1 MFYIN
6 IINKQQIN
14 IMPLTQLNFL
24 PGIDTENT
32 ETGAEGRWS
41 NCDKVRFR
49 KGLPQKIGGW
59 EKFSQDYYVGVARV
73 IHQWLDNT
81 GIRYE
86 GLGTDR
92 KVYVY
97 RSGDNADITPIRQS
111 NTLTSVFNTTANSQ
125 TITVNHASHGAA
137 VGDFITITNCA
148 PTSIGGIANSS
159 IDAQYEVLSITNADA
174 YTISSNDSASSNV
187 TTTGNCDI
195 EYQLSIGPDKQTFG
209 FGWGTGT
216 WNLGT
221 WSTPRSSSNVTLD
234 MRQWSMN
241 NWGEDLIFTAR
252 DGSTYLWNTSDGLS
266 ANPASVIANAPTAS
280 TLSVVSTETRHLIL
294 MGTETTIGDAST
306 QDKMFIRFSDQ
317 ENFNSFVANA
327 TNSAGSQRI
336 AGGSEI
342 RCAKPAKGTILIWTD
357 TTMHSMS
364 FIGAPFIFGF
374 RQLGNDCGS
383 VGLNAAIVI
392 DDVAYWMSDGQ
403 FFRYAGAVQEIPC
416 SVLNYVFNDINKT
429 QYGQVY
435 AGQTSNFSEVIWY
448 YCSSNS
454 DQIDRYVIYN
464 YLENTWYFGNL
475 ARSTYQDNGVELNPL
490 GTEFFED
497 SVANTYTQI
506 NGLTKGRSLIYRHE
520 SGVDADGQVLSSFI
534 QSGDG
539 DIADGETF
547 SFINKV
553 IPDFQNMTGNA
564 IITLKVRDY
573 PNDTKTSGEAIT
585 VNNTTRF
592 FNTRIRGRQSSV
604 RIENNA
610 IGDSWRFGT
619 LRVNIRPDG
628 KR

>member
-1 MFYIN
+1 
-6 IINKQQIN
+6 
-14 IMPLTQLNFL
+14 MPLTQLNFL

-32 ETGAEGRWS
+32 ETGAEGRWA

-59 EKFSQDYYVGVARV
+59 EKFSQDYYVGVGRAL
-73 IHQWLDNT
+73 HQWFDNS

-92 KVYVY
+92 KVYIY
-97 RSGDNADITPIRQS
+97 RSGDNADVTPIRQS
-111 NTLTSVFNTTANSQ
+111 NTLTNVFNTTTGSANL
-125 TITVNHASHGAA
+125 TVNHSTHSAA
-137 VGDFITITNCA
+137 VGDFITISNCA

-159 IDAQYEVLSITNADA
+159 IDAEYEIISITNADA
-174 YTISSNDSASSNV
+174 YVITTNANAVSNV

-195 EYQLSIGPDKQTFG
+195 EYQLSVGPDKQTFG
-209 FGWGTGT
+209 FGWSTGT
-216 WNLGT
+216 WNLST
-221 WSTPRSSSNVTLD
+221 WSTPRSSSSVTLD

-241 NWGEDLIFTAR
+241 NWGEDLIVTQR
-252 DGSTYLWNTSDGLS
+252 DGKTYHWNTSDGMTDNRL
-266 ANPASVIANAPTAS
+266 SVISNAPTAS
-280 TLSVVSTETRHLIL
+280 TLSLVSTETRHLIC
-294 MGTETTIGDAST
+294 MGTETQIGDTST

-317 ENFNSFVANA
+317 ENFNSFAPTS

-342 RCAKPAKGTILIWTD
+342 RCARPAKGTILIWTD
-357 TTMHSMS
+357 TAMHSMS
-364 FIGAPFIFGF
+364 FIGPPFIFGF

-383 VGLNAAIVI
+383 VGLNSAIVV

-429 QYGQVY
+429 QYQQVY
-435 AGQTSNFSEVIWY
+435 AGQTSNFSEIIWY
-448 YCSSNS
+448 YCSSTS

-464 YLENTWYFGNL
+464 YLENSWYFGNL

-490 GTEFFED
+490 ATEYFANNT
-497 SVANTYTQI
+497 SNTYVQI
-506 NGLTKGRSLIYRHE
+506 NGLTAGRSLIYRHE
-520 SGVDADGQVLSSFI
+520 EGVDADGSALPSFI

-553 IPDFQNMTGNA
+553 IPDFQNMEGNA
-564 IITLKVRDY
+564 IITLKTRDY
-573 PNDTKTSGEAIT
+573 PNDTRTSGEAIT
-585 VNNTTRF
+585 VNNATRF
-592 FNTRIRGRQSSV
+592 YNTRTRGRQSSL
-604 RIENNA
+604 RIENTDV
-610 IGDSWRFGT
+610 GDNWRFGT
-619 LRVNIRPDG
+619 IRINIRPDG

>member
-1 MFYIN
+1 
-6 IINKQQIN
+6 
-14 IMPLTQLNFL
+14 MPLTQLNFL

-125 TITVNHASHGAA
+125 TLTVNHASHGAA

>member
-1 MFYIN
+1 
-6 IINKQQIN
+6 
-14 IMPLTQLNFL
+14 MPLTQLNFL
-24 PGIDTENT
+24 PGLDTENT
-32 ETGAEGRWS
+32 QTGAEGRWT
-41 NCDKVRFR
+41 NCDKIRFR

-59 EKFSQDYYVGVARV
+59 TKFSQDYYVGVGRAL
-73 IHQWLDNT
+73 HQWLDNT

-97 RSGDNADITPIRQS
+97 RSGDNADITPIKQT
-111 NTLTSVFNTTANSQ
+111 NTVTSVFNTTTGSAN
-125 TITVNHASHGAA
+125 ITVNQATHNASE
-137 VGDFITITNCA
+137 GDFITISNCT

-159 IDAQYEVLSITNADA
+159 IDAQYEIVSITNADA
-174 YTISSNDSASSNV
+174 YVITSNNTAISNV

-216 WNLGT
+216 WNLST
-221 WSTPRSSSNVTLD
+221 WSTPRSTSNVTLD

-241 NWGEDLIFTAR
+241 NWGEDLIITQR
-252 DGSTYLWNTSDGLS
+252 DGSTYLWNTSNGLS
-266 ANPASVIANAPTAS
+266 DNPATLIANAPTAS
-280 TLSVVSTETRHLIL
+280 TLSVVSTETRHLIC
-294 MGTETTIGDAST
+294 MGTETTIGDTGT

-317 ENFNSFVANA
+317 ENFNSFQPNV

-342 RCAKPAKGTILIWTD
+342 RCARPAKGTILIWTD

-364 FIGAPFIFGF
+364 FIGPPFIFGF

-383 VGLNAAIVI
+383 VGLNAAIVV

-416 SVLNYVFNDINKT
+416 SILNYVFNDINKT

-435 AGQTSNFSEVIWY
+435 AGQTSDFSEIIWY

-464 YLENTWYFGNL
+464 YLENSWYFGNL

-490 GTEFFED
+490 GTEYFAN
-497 SVANTYTQI
+497 STANTYTTI
-506 NGLTKGRSLIYRHE
+506 NGLTSGRSLIYRHE
-520 SGVDADGQVLSSFI
+520 DGVDADGSAITAFI
-534 QSGDG
+534 ESGDG
-539 DIADGETF
+539 DIADGENF

-553 IPDFQNMTGNA
+553 IPDFKNQTGNA
-564 IITLKVRDY
+564 NVTLSTRDY
-573 PNDTKTSGEAIT
+573 PNSSKTTGETIT
-585 VNNTTRF
+585 VSNTTPF
-592 FNTRIRGRQSSV
+592 YNTRTRGRQSSV
-604 RIENNA
+604 KIESDELGSN
-610 IGDSWRFGT
+610 WRFGT
-619 LRVNIRPDG
+619 LRINIRPDG

>member
-1 MFYIN
+1 
-6 IINKQQIN
+6 
-14 IMPLTQLNFL
+14 MPLTQLNFL
-24 PGIDTENT
+24 PGLDTENT
-32 ETGAEGRWS
+32 QTGAEGRWT
-41 NCDKVRFR
+41 NCDKIRFR

-59 EKFSQDYYVGVARV
+59 TKFSQDYYVGVGRAL
-73 IHQWLDNT
+73 HQWLDNT

-97 RSGDNADITPIRQS
+97 RSGDNADITPIKQT
-111 NTLTSVFNTTANSQ
+111 NTVTSVFNTTTGSAN
-125 TITVNHASHGAA
+125 ITVNQATHNASE
-137 VGDFITITNCA
+137 GDFITISNCT

-159 IDAQYEVLSITNADA
+159 IDAQYEIVSITNADA
-174 YTISSNDSASSNV
+174 YVITSNNTAISNV

-216 WNLGT
+216 WNLST
-221 WSTPRSSSNVTLD
+221 WSTPRSTSNVTLD

-241 NWGEDLIFTAR
+241 NWGEDLIITQR
-252 DGSTYLWNTSDGLS
+252 DGSTYLWNTSNGLS
-266 ANPASVIANAPTAS
+266 DNPATLIANAPTAS
-280 TLSVVSTETRHLIL
+280 TLSVVSTETRHLIC
-294 MGTETTIGDAST
+294 MGTETTIGDTGT

-317 ENFNSFVANA
+317 ENFNSFQPNV

-342 RCAKPAKGTILIWTD
+342 RCARPAKGTILIWTD

-364 FIGAPFIFGF
+364 FIGPPFIFGF

-383 VGLNAAIVI
+383 VGLNAAIVV

-416 SVLNYVFNDINKT
+416 SILNYVFNDINKT

-435 AGQTSNFSEVIWY
+435 AGQTSDFSEIIWY

-464 YLENTWYFGNL
+464 YLENSWYFGNL

-490 GTEFFED
+490 GTEYFAN
-497 SVANTYTQI
+497 STANTYTTI
-506 NGLTKGRSLIYRHE
+506 NGLTPGRSLIYRHE
-520 SGVDADGQVLSSFI
+520 DGVDADGSAITAFI
-534 QSGDG
+534 ESGDG
-539 DIADGETF
+539 DIADGENF

-553 IPDFQNMTGNA
+553 IPDFKNQTGNA
-564 IITLKVRDY
+564 NVTLSTRDY
-573 PNDTKTSGEAIT
+573 PNSSKTTGETIT
-585 VNNTTRF
+585 VSNTTPF
-592 FNTRIRGRQSSV
+592 YNTRTRGRQSSV
-604 RIENNA
+604 KIESDELGSN
-610 IGDSWRFGT
+610 WRFGT
-619 LRVNIRPDG
+619 LRINIRPDG

>member
-1 MFYIN
+1 
-6 IINKQQIN
+6 
-14 IMPLTQLNFL
+14 MPLTQLNFL